1 MKEASEIPNVV
12 NCCNRGGLYEKLENL
27 QERCVFLANKFFF
40 FFSTKVCSILLLNK
54 ELIIQ
59 KVILLERY
67 RICQQRRLLKAG
79 KIPPYIKICI
89 C

>member
-40 FFSTKVCSILLLNK
+40 FFFQ
-54 ELIIQ
+54 Q
-59 KVILLERY
+59 KFVVNCY
-67 RICQQRRLLKAG
+67 
-79 KIPPYIKICI
+79 
-89 C
+89 

>member
-27 QERCVFLANKFFF
+27 QERCVFLANKFLFL
-40 FFSTKVCSILLLNK
+40 FSLKVCFKLLSNK
-54 ELIIQ
+54 ELKIQ
-59 KVILLERY
+59 IVILPKRY
-67 RICQQRRLLKAG
+67 TICQQGRLFKTS

-89 C
+89 G